1 MRKFAAAR
9 LKQQGEALTSTSK
22 VTPPPKVIPK
32 WKGVGKDG
40 HLAKRVMGHS
50 TGANQEDPLQKAPP
64 PPRHG
69 PRKGLITAQVRA

>member
-22 VTPPPKVIPK
+22 VTPPKVVPK

-40 HLAKRVMGHS
+40 RLAKRVMGHS